1 MYPFAHGLS
10 YTTYE
15 YGELNATA
23 TKISK
28 NGKIHVEIPVK
39 NVGKMDGQETVFWFI
54 RDPWS
59 NVTRPVKELRHF
71 EKRMIKAGETEVF
84 AFDIDVKKD
93 FGYPDED
100 GNQVIET
107 GEIEIIVKDK
117 KLTIEVT
124 E

>member
-1 MYPFAHGLS
+1 
-10 YTTYE
+10 
-15 YGELNATA
+15 
-23 TKISK
+23 
-28 NGKIHVEIPVK
+28 
-39 NVGKMDGQETVFWFI
+39 
-54 RDPWS
+54 
-59 NVTRPVKELRHF
+59 
-71 EKRMIKAGETEVF
+71 MIKAGETEVF

-107 GEIEIIVKDK
+107 GDIEIIVKDK